1 MNDVIVLIATTPRL
15 SLFSEH
21 ALPSIIHQTHLPAAV
36 VLVSDTRH
44 LSQQEESLLQSELK
58 DIPLYALTN
67 SRIPGAAGSWN
78 TGIVFISE
86 HFPDSYIAIID
97 DDDLWHP
104 EHLSSCLA
112 NSNSGKANVV
122 LSGINVK
129 INQETVAVNT
139 PQNITVKDFLI
150 GNPGWQGSNT
160 FIKSEL
166 ATRVGGFTEGLIS
179 GNDRDFAIR
188 VLETGVAKV
197 FYTNIAT
204 VDWICNQSPDA
215 LSAPGS
221 KQKLRGCAQ
230 FLQLH
235 GNKMSAHEMETY
247 FLRAYELFSLSK
259 EDILHELNKWGGDN
273 D

>member
-1 MNDVIVLIATTPRL
+1 MNNVIVLIATTPRL
-15 SLFSEH
+15 SLFAEH
-21 ALPSIIHQTHLPAAV
+21 ALPSIVNQTHPPAAV
-36 VLVSDTRH
+36 VLVSDTRQ
-44 LSQQEESLLQSELK
+44 LNQEETESLQAELK
-58 DIPLYALTN
+58 DIPFYALKN
-67 SRIPGAAGSWN
+67 SRAPGAAGSWN
-78 TGIVFISE
+78 TGIDFISR

-97 DDDLWHP
+97 DDDLWRP

-112 NSNSGKANVV
+112 KSEAGKADVV
-122 LSGINVK
+122 LSGINVF
-129 INQETVAVNT
+129 INQATVAT
-139 PQNITVKDFLI
+139 NIPKGISANDFLI

-166 ATRVGGFTEGLIS
+166 ASNIGGFTDGLIS

-188 VLETGVAKV
+188 VLELGTAKIG
-197 FYTNIAT
+197 YTNIAT

-235 GNKMSAHEMETY
+235 GNKMSEQSMDTY
-247 FLRAYELFSLSK
+247 FQRAQKFFALSK
-259 EDILHELNKWGGDN
+259 EEILNELKRLGGDN